1 MEQVQ
6 ETTPAIKDV
15 DILAEWRSMLDTFAG
30 IIDKNPPVEKVK
42 DDLLELKEAAKASNL
57 LTGLQVSAICT
68 RCDNYIN
75 GVYGKNKT
83 KDEYMANHSS

>member
-6 ETTPAIKDV
+6 ETKIAIKDV

-30 IIDKNPPVEKVK
+30 IIEKNPPVENVK
-42 DDLLELKEAAKASNL
+42 DDLLELKDAAKASNL

-75 GVYGKNKT
+75 GVYGVNKIKT
-83 KDEYMANHSS
+83 DYLNANSQ